1 MVGIRKGISVVFCGN
16 FRENGISTIII
27 DGGVDKFSPDSPPL
41 QRRYLVFHQRDERR
55 DDEREARK
63 GEGGNLIAEG
73 FARTGRHDAEGVA
86 TGEDRG
92 DDFFLTRAEG
102 VVAEIG
108 LQVLID
114 GVHMQSL
121 IVQVEVFEISFMT

>member
-1 MVGIRKGISVVFCGN
+1 VVGIRKEIAAVFCGN
-16 FRENGISTIII
+16 SRENGVSTIII
-27 DGGVDKFSPDSPPL
+27 NGGVDKFSPDSPPL
-41 QRRYLVFHQRDERR
+41 QRRHLIFHQRDERR

-63 GEGGNLIAEG
+63 CEGGNLIAEG

-86 TGEDRG
+86 AGEDRG
-92 DDFFLTRAEG
+92 DDFFLTGAEG

-114 GVHMQSL
+114 GVHMQASVL
-121 IVQVEVFEISFMT
+121 KGGDLS